1 MLMLRDYG
9 TLGVRD
15 VLEPA
20 IFYAEHG
27 HPLLPRVAETIADM
41 ADFFREEWPTSA
53 ERCLPGGTA
62 PAAGA
67 LVCHQVLAEPGKQVV
82 RGEEATSSDERRAG
96 RGCGRTGCSRCY
108 AYHEHKNKTKISD
121 RAQST
126 KT

>member
-53 ERCLPGGTA
+53 ERWLPGGTA

-67 LVCHQVLAEPGKQVV
+67 LFCNPVLAETWKQVV
-82 RGEEATSSDERRAG
+82 REAEATSDREAGIER
-96 RGCGRTGCSRCY
+96 SE
-108 AYHEHKNKTKISD
+108 EHTSELQSLMRNPSAVLCLKKNT
-121 RAQST
+121 
-126 KT
+126 

>member
-53 ERCLPGGTA
+53 ERWLPGGTA

-67 LVCHQVLAEPGKQVV
+67 LFCNPVLAETWQQVV
-82 RGEEATSSDERRAG
+82 REAEGTPDREDGIARARATGTEPCRERVWQ
-96 RGCGRTGCSRCY
+96 
-108 AYHEHKNKTKISD
+108 D
-121 RAQST
+121 
-126 KT
+126 

>member
-53 ERCLPGGTA
+53 ERWLPGGTA

-67 LVCHQVLAEPGKQVV
+67 QIGRAHVWTPVTNAHLVCRPLPETQQTTRHPH
-82 RGEEATSSDERRAG
+82 S
-96 RGCGRTGCSRCY
+96 
-108 AYHEHKNKTKISD
+108 
-121 RAQST
+121 
-126 KT
+126 